1 MSIDQTTRRAA
12 LRATVRMALLIPI
25 AGPAAAAA
33 SAAPSPRVERFVG
46 PRAAAVLAG
55 ANRLEVFR
63 VQNKRAGDRDES
75 LGGYIV
81 AAAGGEQREASARRL
96 ADLLLDEKSYRFDQI
111 TVGGFTPLIGFRLWD
126 GERSV
131 EVVLSFATDEAVVFS
146 RNPGDGSVRSAQ
158 ADVAPAREAMLAFVK
173 EALPELLRDGTYINS
188 EPIPSP
194 RSNARSTRSSST
206 ATVPR

>member
-1 MSIDQTTRRAA
+1 MSTDQTSRRAA
-12 LRATVRMALLIPI
+12 LRASVRIALLIPI
-25 AGPAAAAA
+25 AGAAAAAA

-46 PRAAAVLAG
+46 PRAAAVLAR

-75 LGGYIV
+75 LGGYVV
-81 AAAGGEQREASARRL
+81 AGAGGEQGEASARRL

-131 EVVLSFATDEAVVFS
+131 EVLVSFATDEAVVLS

-158 ADVAPAREAMLAFVK
+158 ADVAPAREVLVALVK
-173 EALPELLRDGTYINS
+173 QALPDDAAAKALE
-188 EPIPSP
+188 SP
-194 RSNARSTRSSST
+194 AQSSAADESSTRSSSGRT
-206 ATVPR
+206 APR